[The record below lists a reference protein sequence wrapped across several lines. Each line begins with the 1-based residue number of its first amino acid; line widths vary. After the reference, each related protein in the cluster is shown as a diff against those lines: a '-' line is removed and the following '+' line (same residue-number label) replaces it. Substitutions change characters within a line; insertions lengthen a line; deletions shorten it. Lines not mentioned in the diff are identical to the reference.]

1 MGNDRA
7 SLSVRRLSSVDVS
20 EASTDGRIRGVWRTP
35 SVLGIALAEVLSSV
49 GTEMTW
55 LALPWFV
62 LTTTHSPAR
71 MGIVFAV
78 EVAPTAILGIPAGSI
93 VDRYGARWTMLVCD
107 LARAPLLASFPMLHD
122 AGLLSFPV
130 LLALVAVIGVFTT
143 PYLACQR
150 LILPEVVGEDEARV
164 AQANTVVEGARNG
177 AGLVGPAVAGVLI
190 ASIGALNVL
199 WIDAASYAVSFL
211 IVLAFVRVVHRVR
224 DDEGA
229 ADGVLAGLRYA
240 LADPMLR
247 SLAVVVVL
255 SGFWAPLLFAS
266 LPVLAFDRYGADP
279 RVAGLLFTSLSAGLL
294 AGAVVSYRAL
304 AKVEPVRLARFA
316 IVWIATCL
324 AVLIVPMPAV
334 GVCAVLAA
342 EGLLIPSANAPA
354 FTLLTT
360 RVEAN
365 LRARVL
371 TAILTANTIAGPIGY
386 ALVGPCVRFLG
397 LAGTFAVVATFGALT
412 AVLFLRATRG
422 ATASAEAATGVG

>member
-93 VDRYGARWTMLVCD
+93 VDRYGARRTMLVCD

-229 ADGVLAGLRYA
+229 ADGMLAGLRYA

-247 SLAVVVVL
+247 SLAVVSCSPD
-255 SGFWAPLLFAS
+255 SGRRRCSRRCRCSRSIGTARTRGLRDCSSRRCRRACSPAPSCPIARSRRSSPPAS
-266 LPVLAFDRYGADP
+266 
-279 RVAGLLFTSLSAGLL
+279 
-294 AGAVVSYRAL
+294 
-304 AKVEPVRLARFA
+304 
-316 IVWIATCL
+316 
-324 AVLIVPMPAV
+324 PASRSS
-334 GVCAVLAA
+334 G
-342 EGLLIPSANAPA
+342 S
-354 FTLLTT
+354 
-360 RVEAN
+360 R
-365 LRARVL
+365 RVL
-371 TAILTANTIAGPIGY
+371 
-386 ALVGPCVRFLG
+386 R
-397 LAGTFAVVATFGALT
+397 
-412 AVLFLRATRG
+412 
-422 ATASAEAATGVG
+422 S